1 MYKQFFKKID
11 GEPFLFNIKEID
23 SETINDEFT
32 DIMPQ
37 EGLYHPIH
45 FNGET
50 WIGTS
55 REEWLKNQVNEENEY
70 IPDEKDKALADLTVQ
85 LLSTQEEVASLHE
98 EIANLTLELLR
109 G

>member
-1 MYKQFFKKID
+1 
-11 GEPFLFNIKEID
+11 
-23 SETINDEFT
+23 
-32 DIMPQ
+32 
-37 EGLYHPIH
+37 
-45 FNGET
+45 T